1 MGATMATKVGGYS
14 SKKFKWDIPSATPSS
29 DAHNAP
35 RGEKH
40 QSAWQKE
47 VKSGAKAAAPYSSSA
62 AKPSASVSSRTAA
75 YSGGSSASSS
85 RAPNPPKPSTPAY
98 NATAAALDRDA
109 QRIADQE
116 NERRRQQASASSS
129 VSGNADWVKDAK
141 NAQERA
147 DMVAAQRWMEA
158 VTGKRFV
165 NGDLW
170 ETTKSGVYLCDLIN
184 KIAPGTCSRYKESK
198 MPFTCMENITKY
210 IEGCKK
216 LGMRGG
222 QTFRPPDLYEK
233 RVSYPR
239 AIVNNIHGLAKIA
252 DDRGYR
258 GPKLDVEI
266 IAGNKC

>member
-1 MGATMATKVGGYS
+1 MGATTMSTSVGGYS

-35 RGEKH
+35 RGTKH
-40 QSAWQKE
+40 QSAWQQE
-47 VKSGAKAAAPYSSSA
+47 VKSKAKPAAPYSSSA
-62 AKPSASVSSRTAA
+62 AKPSASVSSRSAT
-75 YSGGSSASSS
+75 YSGSSS
-85 RAPNPPKPSTPAY
+85 SSSTRAPAPPKPSTPAY

-109 QRIADQE
+109 QRIAEQE
-116 NERRRQQASASSS
+116 NARRRQQASSSS
-129 VSGNADWVKDAK
+129 AVSGNADWVKGAK

-147 DMVAAQRWMEA
+147 DMAAAQRWMEA
-158 VTGKRFV
+158 VTGKRFT

-170 ETTKSGVYLCDLIN
+170 
-184 KIAPGTCSRYKESK
+184 
-198 MPFTCMENITKY
+198 ENITKY

-233 RVSYPR
+233 HVSYPR

-252 DDRGYR
+252 DDRGYH
-258 GPKLDVEI
+258 GPKLNVEI
-266 IAGNKC
+266 IAGNKY

>member
-109 QRIADQE
+109 QRVADRE

-147 DMVAAQRWMEA
+147 DMVAAQRSMEA

-165 NGDLW
+165 NGI
-170 ETTKSGVYLCDLIN
+170 SG
-184 KIAPGTCSRYKESK
+184 
-198 MPFTCMENITKY
+198 
-210 IEGCKK
+210 
-216 LGMRGG
+216 
-222 QTFRPPDLYEK
+222 RPPK
-233 RVSYPR
+233 
-239 AIVNNIHGLAKIA
+239 
-252 DDRGYR
+252 
-258 GPKLDVEI
+258 VEYTCVTSSI
-266 IAGNKC
+266 